1 MSLHTD
7 FLCEKIS
14 VKRIFVDYDVEKM
27 FVICVCLRCVIF
39 FFFRISAQLSS
50 FEVSGLPRGDSA
62 PVLLSPR
69 HVDGMK
75 DKTLLNLMFETNP
88 LDASADQRLRIESQA
103 LEIIY
108 DAVSV
113 RKHLSM
119 LGIHK
124 LFFLSA
130 ESIWHTIF
138 S

>member
-1 MSLHTD
+1 M
-7 FLCEKIS
+7 FL
-14 VKRIFVDYDVEKM
+14 
-27 FVICVCLRCVIF
+27 ICVCLRCVIYVV
-39 FFFRISAQLSS
+39 FFRISAQLSS
-50 FEVSGLPRGDSA
+50 FEVSGLPRGNSA

-119 LGIHK
+119 PGIH
-124 LFFLSA
+124 FFFFFFGQLNPFGIQYFLDFPEILS
-130 ESIWHTIF
+130 
-138 S
+138 